1 MTTSAAPPTHD
12 HATDVPVAV
21 IPAQRGAPST
31 ETVAAPEPAVLPRP
45 RPAAVWSV
53 VAGMAVGAA
62 ATLAAAA
69 IVSAP
74 AVVPAPDDAPL
85 MAPEPRVAFGG
96 NVSVPGR
103 VLTAFGDGTW
113 QVGVDVVSGTYA
125 SAGGPDC
132 RHAFTA
138 AAATGGDIVAGAV
151 DPGPTAVVLADDSG
165 FFATSGCGTWTRTA

>member
-12 HATDVPVAV
+12 HVTDVPVAA

-45 RPAAVWSV
+45 RPAAVWGV
-53 VAGMAVGAA
+53 VSGMAVGAA

-69 IVSAP
+69 IVAAP
-74 AVVPAPDDAPL
+74 AVVPAPDDAPVT
-85 MAPEPRVAFGG
+85 APEPRVAFGG

-113 QVGVDVVSGTYA
+113 QVGVDVEPGTYA
-125 SAGGPDC
+125 STGGADC

-138 AAATGGDIVAGAV
+138 AVTGSAIVAGAV
-151 DPGPTAVVLADDSG
+151 GPSPTAVVLADDSG